1 MAYLCGIETIKY
13 YNYSNP
19 EMMDFTISIPKVD
32 LKRFKGL
39 AKAMG
44 WVFEKKEPEIKAVEA
59 EEWTAEQE
67 REAFLHTSRV
77 NAAKMCAKYL

>member
-1 MAYLCGIETIKY
+1 MATMTA
-13 YNYSNP
+13 NP
-19 EMMDFTISIPKVD
+19 EMMDFTIRIPKVD

-44 WVFEKKEPEIKAVEA
+44 WVFEKKEPEIKAVET

-77 NAAKMCAKYL
+77 NAAKICAKYL

>member
-1 MAYLCGIETIKY
+1 MTA
-13 YNYSNP
+13 NP

-44 WVFEKKEPEIKAVEA
+44 WVFEKKEPDPLFQRLTQVLPEHLEMSLREILL
-59 EEWTAEQE
+59 
-67 REAFLHTSRV
+67 RRV
-77 NAAKMCAKYL
+77 VTHASQMFV

>member
-1 MAYLCGIETIKY
+1 MATMTA
-13 YNYSNP
+13 NP

-44 WVFEKKEPEIKAVEA
+44 WVFEKKEEIDETEYVMSNPKIMDSIREGEKAI
-59 EEWTAEQE
+59 
-67 REAFLHTSRV
+67 
-77 NAAKMCAKYL
+77 AAGNFQTTKLENLWN